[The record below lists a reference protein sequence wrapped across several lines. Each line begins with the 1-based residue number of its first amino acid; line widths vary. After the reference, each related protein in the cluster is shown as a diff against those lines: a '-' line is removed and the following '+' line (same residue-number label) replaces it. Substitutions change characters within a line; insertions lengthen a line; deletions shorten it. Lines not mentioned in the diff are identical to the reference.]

1 MERSKTRTGRRNFL
15 IAVGAGSGAAI
26 AAVAAKSVPQ
36 TGGRRDEAKARD
48 GAGYKLSEH
57 VRKYYRTHTGLER
70 RKPPCC

>member
-26 AAVAAKSVPQ
+26 AAVAAKTVPQ
-36 TGGRRDEAKARD
+36 TGAAATDKARD

-57 VRKYYRTHTGLER
+57 IRKYYRTTLV
-70 RKPPCC
+70 